1 MKNLLLAV
9 GFLFCGTMSFAQDW
23 TVPELPYAYEA
34 LEPAIDAETMHIHH
48 DKHHLAY
55 VTNLNTA
62 MKVEANQKYAKLN
75 IEQLCAAVDPMDM
88 AIRNNGGGH
97 FNHTFFWNCL
107 SAPSTGG
114 EPSAALANAIQLD
127 FGSMENLKK
136 VMTDEGKAR
145 FGSGWVWLC
154 KDDEGGLFVTSTA
167 NQDNPFMSKVVDK
180 PGTPILGIDVWEHAY
195 YLKYQNKRAD
205 YLTAIFTVVNW
216 SFVNERYASR

>member
-1 MKNLLLAV
+1 MKNLLLAGV
-9 GFLFCGTMSFAQDW
+9 FLFAGVSVFAQEW

-34 LEPAIDAETMHIHH
+34 LEPAINAETMHIHH

-55 VTNLNTA
+55 VTNLNAA

-75 IEQLCAAVDPMDM
+75 IEQLCAAIDPKDM
-88 AIRNNGGGH
+88 AVRNNGGGH

-107 SAPSTGG
+107 AAPSTAG
-114 EPSAALANAIQLD
+114 EPSKELSAAIQRD
-127 FGSMENLKK
+127 FGGMDNLKK
-136 VMTDEGKAR
+136 LMTDEGKSR

-154 KDDEGGLFVTSTA
+154 KDAKGVLFVTSTP
-167 NQDNPFMSKVVDK
+167 NQDNPLMSKVVDK
-180 PGTPILGIDVWEHAY
+180 PGTPIFGIDVWEHAY

-205 YLTAIFTVVNW
+205 YLTAIFSVVNW

>member
-1 MKNLLLAV
+1 MKNLLLAGV
-9 GFLFCGTMSFAQDW
+9 FLFAGVSVFSQEW

-34 LEPAIDAETMHIHH
+34 LEPTIDAETMHIHH

-55 VTNLNTA
+55 VTNLNAA
-62 MKVEANQKYAKLN
+62 MKLEANQKYAKLN
-75 IEQLCAAVDPMDM
+75 IEQLCAAIDPKDM

-97 FNHTFFWNCL
+97 FNHSFFWNCL
-107 SAPSTGG
+107 AVPSTAG
-114 EPSAALANAIQLD
+114 EPSKELAAAIQRDLGGMD
-127 FGSMENLKK
+127 NLKK
-136 VMTDEGKAR
+136 LMTDEGKAR

-154 KDDEGGLFVTSTA
+154 KDAKGVLFVTSTA

-180 PGTPILGIDVWEHAY
+180 PGIPILGIDVWEHAY

-216 SFVNERYASR
+216 NFVSERFAN

>member
-1 MKNLLLAV
+1 MKNLLLAL

-34 LEPAIDAETMHIHH
+34 LEPAIDAETMRIHH

-55 VTNLNTA
+55 VTNLNAA
-62 MKVEANQKYAKLN
+62 MKVEANQKYAKLS
-75 IEQLCAAVDPMDM
+75 IEQLCAAIDPKDM

-97 FNHTFFWNCL
+97 FNHSFFWNCL
-107 SAPSTGG
+107 SAPSTAG

-136 VMTDEGKAR
+136 LMTDEGKAR

-154 KDDEGGLFVTSTA
+154 KDDEGGLFVSSTA
-167 NQDNPFMSKVVDK
+167 NQDNPLMSKVVDM

-216 SFVNERYASR
+216 NFVNERYASR

>member
-1 MKNLLLAV
+1 MKNLLLV
-9 GFLFCGTMSFAQDW
+9 GVFLFAGVSVFAQEW
-23 TVPELPYAYEA
+23 TVPELPYAFEA

-55 VTNLNTA
+55 VTNLNAA
-62 MKVEANQKYAKLN
+62 MKVEVNQKYAKLN
-75 IEQLCAAVDPMDM
+75 IEELCAAIEPKDM

-97 FNHTFFWNCL
+97 FNHSFFWNCMA
-107 SAPSTGG
+107 APSTAGAPSK
-114 EPSAALANAIQLD
+114 ELSAAIQRD

-136 VMTDEGKAR
+136 LMTDEGKAR

-154 KDDEGGLFVTSTA
+154 KDTKGILFVTSTP
-167 NQDNPFMSKVVDK
+167 NQDNPLMVKVVEK
-180 PGTPILGIDVWEHAY
+180 PGTPIFGIDVWEHAY

-216 SFVNERYASR
+216 NFVSERYAN

>member
-75 IEQLCAAVDPMDM
+75 IEQLCAAVDPEDM

-107 SAPSTGG
+107 SAPSTAG

-136 VMTDEGKAR
+136 VMAYEGKAR

-205 YLTAIFTVVNW
+205 YLTAIFTIVNW
-216 SFVNERYASR
+216 SFVNERFAN

>member
-23 TVPELPYAYEA
+23 TVPELPFAYEA

-62 MKVEANQKYAKLN
+62 MKVEANQKYAKLS
-75 IEQLCAAVDPMDM
+75 IEQLCAAVDPEDM

-107 SAPSTGG
+107 SAPSTAG

-216 SFVNERYASR
+216 SFVNERFAN

>member
-1 MKNLLLAV
+1 
-9 GFLFCGTMSFAQDW
+9 MSFAQDW

-75 IEQLCAAVDPMDM
+75 IEQLCAAVDPEDM

-107 SAPSTGG
+107 SAPSTAG

-136 VMTDEGKAR
+136 VMADEGKAR

-205 YLTAIFTVVNW
+205 YLTAIFTIVNW
-216 SFVNERYASR
+216 SFVNERFAN

>member
-23 TVPELPYAYEA
+23 TVPELPFAYEA

-167 NQDNPFMSKVVDK
+167 NQDNPLMSKVVDK

>member
-75 IEQLCAAVDPMDM
+75 IEQLCAAVDPKDM

-167 NQDNPFMSKVVDK
+167 NQDNPLMSKVVDK

>member
-1 MKNLLLAV
+1 MKNLLLAA
-9 GFLFCGTMSFAQDW
+9 GFLFSGLMSFAQEW
-23 TVPELPYAYEA
+23 TVPELPYSYDA
-34 LEPAIDAETMHIHH
+34 LDPSIDGETMHIHH

-55 VTNLNTA
+55 VTNLNAA
-62 MKVEANQKYAKLN
+62 MKVEANQKYAKLS
-75 IEQLCAAVDPMDM
+75 IEQLCATVDPKDM

-107 SAPSTGG
+107 SAPSTAGT
-114 EPSAALANAIQLD
+114 PSKELTAAIQRD
-127 FGSMENLKK
+127 FGSMDNLKK
-136 VMTDEGKAR
+136 LMTDEGKAR

-154 KDDEGGLFVTSTA
+154 KDTKGILFVTSTA
-167 NQDNPFMSKVVDK
+167 NQDNPLMSKVVDK

-216 SFVNERYASR
+216 SFVSERFAN

>member
-23 TVPELPYAYEA
+23 TVPELPFAYEV

-55 VTNLNTA
+55 VTNLNAA

-75 IEQLCAAVDPMDM
+75 IEQLCAAVDPKDM

-107 SAPSTGG
+107 AAPSTGG
-114 EPSAALANAIQLD
+114 EPSKELSSAIQRD

-136 VMTDEGKAR
+136 VMTDEGKSR

-154 KDDEGGLFVTSTA
+154 KDDEGGLFVSSTA
-167 NQDNPFMSKVVDK
+167 NQDNPLMSKVVDK

-216 SFVNERYASR
+216 SFVNERFAN

>member
-1 MKNLLLAV
+1 MKNLLLAGV
-9 GFLFCGTMSFAQDW
+9 FLFAVLSVFAQEW
-23 TVPELPYAYEA
+23 TVPELPFAYGA

-55 VTNLNTA
+55 VTNLNAA
-62 MKVEANQKYAKLN
+62 MKVEANQKYAKLS
-75 IEQLCAAVDPMDM
+75 IEQLCAAIDPKDM

-107 SAPSTGG
+107 AAPSTAGA
-114 EPSAALANAIQLD
+114 PSKELSVAIQRD

-136 VMTDEGKAR
+136 LMTDEGKAR

-154 KDDEGGLFVTSTA
+154 KDAKGVLFVTSTA

-216 SFVNERYASR
+216 NFVSERFAN

>member
-62 MKVEANQKYAKLN
+62 MKVEANQKYSKLN
-75 IEQLCAAVDPMDM
+75 IEQLCAAVDPKDM

-107 SAPSTGG
+107 AAASTGG
-114 EPSAALANAIQLD
+114 EPSKELAAAIQRD
-127 FGSMENLKK
+127 FGGMDNLKK
-136 VMTDEGKAR
+136 LMTDEGKAR

-154 KDDEGGLFVTSTA
+154 KDAKGVLFVTSTA
-167 NQDNPFMSKVVDK
+167 NQDNPLMSKVVDK
-180 PGTPILGIDVWEHAY
+180 PGTPIFGIDVWEHAY

-205 YLTAIFTVVNW
+205 YLTAIFSVVNW

>member
-1 MKNLLLAV
+1 MKNLLLAGV
-9 GFLFCGTMSFAQDW
+9 FLFAGFSVFAQEW

-34 LEPAIDAETMHIHH
+34 LESAIDAETMHIHH

-55 VTNLNTA
+55 VTNLNAA

-75 IEQLCAAVDPMDM
+75 IEQLCAAIDPKDM
-88 AIRNNGGGH
+88 AVRNNGGGH

-107 SAPSTGG
+107 AAPSTAGAPSK
-114 EPSAALANAIQLD
+114 ELSAAIQRD

-136 VMTDEGKAR
+136 AMTDEGKSR

-154 KDDEGGLFVTSTA
+154 KDVKGVLFVTSTA
-167 NQDNPFMSKVVDK
+167 NQDNPLMSKVVDK
-180 PGTPILGIDVWEHAY
+180 SGTPILGIDVWEHAY

-216 SFVNERYASR
+216 SFVSERFAN

>member
-1 MKNLLLAV
+1 MKKLLFALT
-9 GFLFCGTMSFAQDW
+9 FLFSGSLIFAQDW

-34 LEPAIDAETMHIHH
+34 LEPAIDTETMRIHH

-55 VTNLNTA
+55 VTNLNAA
-62 MKVEANQKYAKLN
+62 MKVEANQKYTKLS
-75 IEQLCAAVDPMDM
+75 IEQICAAVEPKDM
-88 AIRNNGGGH
+88 AVRNNGGGH

-107 SAPSTGG
+107 SAPNTVK
-114 EPSAALANAIQLD
+114 EPSAALAAAIQRD

-154 KDDEGGLFVTSTA
+154 KDSKGTLFVTTTA
-167 NQDNPFMSKVVDK
+167 NQDNPLMTKVVEK

-205 YLTAIFTVVNW
+205 YLTAIFSVVNW
-216 SFVNERYASR
+216 SFVSERYAN

>member
-1 MKNLLLAV
+1 MKNLLLAGV
-9 GFLFCGTMSFAQDW
+9 FLFAGVSVFAQEW

-55 VTNLNTA
+55 VTNLNAA

-75 IEQLCAAVDPMDM
+75 IDQLCAAIDPKDM

-107 SAPSTGG
+107 AAPNTAGAPSK
-114 EPSAALANAIQLD
+114 ELSAAIQRD
-127 FGSMENLKK
+127 FGGVDNLKK
-136 VMTDEGKAR
+136 LMTDEGKSR

-154 KDDEGGLFVTSTA
+154 KDAKGVLFVTSTP
-167 NQDNPFMSKVVDK
+167 NQDNPLMSKVVDK
-180 PGTPILGIDVWEHAY
+180 AGIPILGIDVWEHAY

-205 YLTAIFTVVNW
+205 YLAAIFSVVNW
-216 SFVNERYASR
+216 NFVNERFAN

>member
-1 MKNLLLAV
+1 MKNLLLAGV
-9 GFLFCGTMSFAQDW
+9 FLFAGVSGFAQEW

-55 VTNLNTA
+55 VTNLNAA

-75 IEQLCAAVDPMDM
+75 IEQLCAAIDPKDI
-88 AIRNNGGGH
+88 AVRNNGGGH

-107 SAPSTGG
+107 AAPSTAG
-114 EPSAALANAIQLD
+114 EPSKELSAAIQRD
-127 FGSMENLKK
+127 FGGMDNLKK
-136 VMTDEGKAR
+136 LMTDEGKSR

-154 KDDEGGLFVTSTA
+154 KDAKGVLFVTSTP
-167 NQDNPFMSKVVDK
+167 NQDNPLMSKVVDK
-180 PGTPILGIDVWEHAY
+180 PGTPIFGIDVWEHAY

-205 YLTAIFTVVNW
+205 YLTAIFSVVNW
-216 SFVNERYASR
+216 SFVNERFAN

>member
-1 MKNLLLAV
+1 MKNLLLAGV
-9 GFLFCGTMSFAQDW
+9 FLFAGVSVFAQEW

-55 VTNLNTA
+55 VTNLNAA

-75 IEQLCAAVDPMDM
+75 IEQLCAAIDPKDM
-88 AIRNNGGGH
+88 AVRNNGGGH
-97 FNHTFFWNCL
+97 FNHSFFWNCL
-107 SAPSTGG
+107 AAPSTGG
-114 EPSAALANAIQLD
+114 EPSKELAAAIQRDLGGMD
-127 FGSMENLKK
+127 NLKK
-136 VMTDEGKAR
+136 LMTDEGKSR

-154 KDDEGGLFVTSTA
+154 KDAKGVLFVTSTP

-180 PGTPILGIDVWEHAY
+180 PGIPIFGIDVWEHAY

-205 YLTAIFTVVNW
+205 YLTAIFSVVNW
-216 SFVNERYASR
+216 NFVNERFAN

>member
-75 IEQLCAAVDPMDM
+75 IEQLCAAVDPEDM

-107 SAPSTGG
+107 SAPSTAG

-136 VMTDEGKAR
+136 VMADEGKAR

-205 YLTAIFTVVNW
+205 YLTAIFTIVNW
-216 SFVNERYASR
+216 SFVNERFAN

>member
-23 TVPELPYAYEA
+23 TVPELPFAYEA

-167 NQDNPFMSKVVDK
+167 NQDNPLMSKVVDK

-205 YLTAIFTVVNW
+205 YLSAIFTVVNW

>member
-1 MKNLLLAV
+1 MKNLLLAGV
-9 GFLFCGTMSFAQDW
+9 FLFAGVSVFAQEW

-55 VTNLNTA
+55 VTNLNAA

-75 IEQLCAAVDPMDM
+75 IEELCAAIEPKDM
-88 AIRNNGGGH
+88 AVRNNGGGH
-97 FNHTFFWNCL
+97 FNHTFFWNCMA
-107 SAPSTGG
+107 APSTAGAPSK
-114 EPSAALANAIQLD
+114 ELSAAIQRD

-136 VMTDEGKAR
+136 LMTDEGKAR

-154 KDDEGGLFVTSTA
+154 KDTKGILFVTSTA
-167 NQDNPFMSKVVDK
+167 NQDNPLMSKVVDK

-216 SFVNERYASR
+216 SFVSERFAN

>member
-167 NQDNPFMSKVVDK
+167 NQDNPLMSKVVDK

>member
-1 MKNLLLAV
+1 MKNLLLAGV
-9 GFLFCGTMSFAQDW
+9 FLFAVLSVFAQEW
-23 TVPELPYAYEA
+23 TVPELPFAYGA

-55 VTNLNTA
+55 VTNLNAA
-62 MKVEANQKYAKLN
+62 MKLEANQKYAKLN
-75 IEQLCAAVDPMDM
+75 IEQLCAAIDPKDM
-88 AIRNNGGGH
+88 AVRNNGGGH

-107 SAPSTGG
+107 ASPSTAGAPSK
-114 EPSAALANAIQLD
+114 ELSVAIQRD

-136 VMTDEGKAR
+136 LMTDEGKAR

-154 KDDEGGLFVTSTA
+154 KDAKGVLFVTSTA

-216 SFVNERYASR
+216 NFVSERFAN

>member
-1 MKNLLLAV
+1 MKNLLLAL

-23 TVPELPYAYEA
+23 AVPELPYAYEA

-55 VTNLNTA
+55 VTNLNAA
-62 MKVEANQKYAKLN
+62 MKLEANQKFAKLS
-75 IEQLCAAVDPMDM
+75 IEQLCAAVDPKDM

-97 FNHTFFWNCL
+97 FNHSFFWNCL
-107 SAPSTGG
+107 AAPSIAGA
-114 EPSAALANAIQLD
+114 PSKELETAIQRD

-136 VMTDEGKAR
+136 IMTDEGKSR

-154 KDDEGGLFVTSTA
+154 KDAKGGLFITSTP
-167 NQDNPFMSKVVDK
+167 NQDNPLMSKVVEK

-216 SFVNERYASR
+216 NFVSERYAN

>member
-1 MKNLLLAV
+1 MKNLLLAA

-34 LEPAIDAETMHIHH
+34 LEPAIDAETMRIHH

-55 VTNLNTA
+55 VTNLNAA
-62 MKVEANQKYAKLN
+62 MKVEANQKYAKLS
-75 IEQLCAAVDPMDM
+75 IEQLCAAIDPKDM

-97 FNHTFFWNCL
+97 FNHSFFWNCL
-107 SAPSTGG
+107 SAPSTAG

-154 KDDEGGLFVTSTA
+154 KDDEGGLFVSSTA
-167 NQDNPFMSKVVDK
+167 NQDNPLMSKVVDM

-216 SFVNERYASR
+216 NFVNERYASR

>member
-107 SAPSTGG
+107 AAPSTAG

-216 SFVNERYASR
+216 SFVNERFAN